1 MWTPHCVTKYN
12 LEEKKKKK
20 PSFSNQTLIYVFLV
34 LKKNV
39 LYLNMMW
46 NTLFC
51 IRNTLNTVFLA
62 HFLKT
67 VFWLFWKQKHQSL
80 LIWDM
85 RAFLIWISHYC
96 FLCNME
102 VDVIL
107 PLSLTT
113 TYYHLGIFWRT
124 LNVHGEQNQDIS
136 GGSPMTVKLFGRKQ

>member
-85 RAFLIWISHYC
+85 RAFLIWISHYASGAAWYIWGLKAKINYLVLDTKLLLINMNYVKF
-96 FLCNME
+96 FLFLE
-102 VDVIL
+102 IL
-107 PLSLTT
+107 
-113 TYYHLGIFWRT
+113 
-124 LNVHGEQNQDIS
+124 
-136 GGSPMTVKLFGRKQ
+136 